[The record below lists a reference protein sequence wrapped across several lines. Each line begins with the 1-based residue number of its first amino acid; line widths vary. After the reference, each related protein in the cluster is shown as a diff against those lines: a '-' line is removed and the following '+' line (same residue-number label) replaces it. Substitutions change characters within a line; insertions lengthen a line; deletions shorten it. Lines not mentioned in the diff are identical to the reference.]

1 MSDQIA
7 LVRGKICEIGAL
19 MYARGLTDTAGGNI
33 SARVGE
39 RICMTPRY
47 AGSRHHWNLRPE
59 QVLVLDGHGQ
69 RLEGTGEVSREV
81 KVHLRLHA
89 DFSEEGMAVV
99 HGHSRNALVF
109 CSAQLPIPPVLEAT
123 LKLGEVKLAEYAPS
137 HSRELAENV
146 GLAIRAQWQEGLSR
160 AAVLVPWHGLFVLAQ
175 DLDTALDV
183 AERVDTNARCILLGT
198 LLRGDPAWARS
209 AQQELSKR
217 NAQTFH
223 ME

>member
-1 MSDQIA
+1 MNDQLTLTRA
-7 LVRGKICEIGAL
+7 KICEIGAL
-19 MYARGLTDTAGGNI
+19 LYTRGLTDTAGGNI

-59 QVLVLDGHGQ
+59 QVLVLDSHGQ
-69 RLEGTGEVSREV
+69 RLEGAGEVSREV

-89 DFSEEGMAVV
+89 DMPEEGMAVV
-99 HGHSRNALVF
+99 HGHARNVLVF
-109 CSAQLPIPPVLEAT
+109 CSTGQAIPPVLETT

-146 GLAIRAQWQEGLSR
+146 ASAIRTQWQKSPSR
-160 AAVLVPWHGLFVLAQ
+160 AAVLVPWHGIFVVAQ
-175 DLDTALDV
+175 DLDAALDV
-183 AERVDTNARCILLGT
+183 AERVDTNARCILLGN
-198 LLRGDPAWARS
+198 LLMGSSAWVRS
-209 AQQELSKR
+209 AQQELLKR
-217 NAQTFH
+217 SSMTYQ